1 MPALGR
7 LTGRGGTANLEVVL
21 KTKPDLILDFGSVR
35 DTYVSLA
42 DNVQEQTK
50 IAYVLIDGRF
60 EATPAALRLLGDIL
74 GLTTRGDE
82 LAKYV
87 EDTFAEID
95 KALAATPAD
104 KRPRVY
110 LARGPDGLETG
121 VVGSINTEIIERA
134 GGRNVAEAAGQ
145 RGLVR
150 ASMEQVIVA
159 DPEIILTW
167 DRNFFD
173 RVEERPAVGRR
184 ARRARA
190 ARLSGPYG
198 ALRLG
203 RPAAVAQPRHR
214 AEVARRAVLPGEIPA
229 RPSRNHPGVLSSVL
243 SRGPKRARAGHPDRM
258 VEGTSTERTTLAALS
273 GYRLGVLGGL
283 ALLLAA
289 LMLAAALVGAYPLS
303 LGEMLA
309 AVGRRLTGAPPQG
322 QIDTVLFEVRLP
334 RVLAAVVVGAAIAAA
349 GAAYQTLFRN
359 PLVSPDIL
367 GVSTGAGLG
376 AVLGIFLSLPV
387 AGIQLSAFVIGL
399 ATVGLVYGI
408 ASMVHGRDPILVLV
422 LAGVV
427 VGSLAGAA
435 ISLMKILADPYDQ
448 LPAIVFWLLGSLSAI
463 RKGEVWAAVP
473 LVLIGLVPLVLLRWR
488 INVLS
493 LGDEEAKA
501 LGVEA
506 GRLRLFVIAAA
517 TLMTASVVAI
527 SGVIGWVG
535 LVIPHIA
542 RMAVGPSFDRLL
554 PTAMLMGASYLL
566 LVDTLART
574 MARIEVPIGILT
586 AIIGAPFFLWLL
598 AKGRE
603 GWS

>member
-1 MPALGR
+1 
-7 LTGRGGTANLEVVL
+7 
-21 KTKPDLILDFGSVR
+21 
-35 DTYVSLA
+35 
-42 DNVQEQTK
+42 
-50 IAYVLIDGRF
+50 
-60 EATPAALRLLGDIL
+60 
-74 GLTTRGDE
+74 
-82 LAKYV
+82 
-87 EDTFAEID
+87 
-95 KALAATPAD
+95 
-104 KRPRVY
+104 
-110 LARGPDGLETG
+110 
-121 VVGSINTEIIERA
+121 
-134 GGRNVAEAAGQ
+134 
-145 RGLVR
+145 
-150 ASMEQVIVA
+150 
-159 DPEIILTW
+159 
-167 DRNFFD
+167 
-173 RVEERPAVGRR
+173 
-184 ARRARA
+184 
-190 ARLSGPYG
+190 
-198 ALRLG
+198 
-203 RPAAVAQPRHR
+203 
-214 AEVARRAVLPGEIPA
+214 
-229 RPSRNHPGVLSSVL
+229 
-243 SRGPKRARAGHPDRM
+243 M
-258 VEGTSTERTTLAALS
+258 VEGTSPIATGTQALS
-273 GYRLGVLGGL
+273 TRSAAIVVGL
-283 ALLLAA
+283 TALLIA

-303 LGEMLA
+303 LGDVVA
-309 AVGRRLTGAPPQG
+309 AVGRWLTGAAPQG

-334 RVLAAVVVGAAIAAA
+334 RVLAAVLVGAAIAAA

-387 AGIQLSAFVIGL
+387 AAIQLSAFAMGL
-399 ATVGLVYGI
+399 ATVGLVYAI
-408 ASMVHGRDPILVLV
+408 ASVVHGREPILVLV

-463 RKGEVWAAVP
+463 RKGEVWAAAP
-473 LVLIGLVPLVLLRWR
+473 LVLLGLVPLVLLRWR
-488 INVLS
+488 VNVLS

-506 GRLRLFVIAAA
+506 GRLRLFVVAAA

-566 LVDTLART
+566 LVDTVART

-598 AKGRE
+598 ARGRE

>member
-1 MPALGR
+1 
-7 LTGRGGTANLEVVL
+7 
-21 KTKPDLILDFGSVR
+21 
-35 DTYVSLA
+35 
-42 DNVQEQTK
+42 
-50 IAYVLIDGRF
+50 
-60 EATPAALRLLGDIL
+60 
-74 GLTTRGDE
+74 
-82 LAKYV
+82 
-87 EDTFAEID
+87 
-95 KALAATPAD
+95 
-104 KRPRVY
+104 
-110 LARGPDGLETG
+110 
-121 VVGSINTEIIERA
+121 
-134 GGRNVAEAAGQ
+134 
-145 RGLVR
+145 
-150 ASMEQVIVA
+150 
-159 DPEIILTW
+159 
-167 DRNFFD
+167 
-173 RVEERPAVGRR
+173 
-184 ARRARA
+184 
-190 ARLSGPYG
+190 
-198 ALRLG
+198 
-203 RPAAVAQPRHR
+203 
-214 AEVARRAVLPGEIPA
+214 
-229 RPSRNHPGVLSSVL
+229 
-243 SRGPKRARAGHPDRM
+243 M
-258 VEGTSTERTTLAALS
+258 VEGTSPVRAGAEALGSHPATIIAGLA
-273 GYRLGVLGGL
+273 
-283 ALLLAA
+283 ALLLA
-289 LMLAAALVGAYPLS
+289 LVVAASMVGAYPMSLS
-303 LGEMLA
+303 EMLA
-309 AVGRRLTGAPPQG
+309 AMGRRLTGAAPVG

-387 AGIQLSAFVIGL
+387 AGIQLLAFVVGL
-399 ATVGLVYGI
+399 GTVGLVYAI
-408 ASMVHGRDPILVLV
+408 ASLVHGREPILVLV

-463 RKGEVWAAVP
+463 RKGEVWTALP

-493 LGDEEAKA
+493 LGDDEAKA

-506 GRLRLFVIAAA
+506 GRLRMIVIAAA

-542 RMAVGPSFDRLL
+542 RMLVGPSFDRLL
-554 PTAMLMGASYLL
+554 PTALLLGASYLL

-586 AIIGAPFFLWLL
+586 AVIGAPFFLWLL
-598 AKGRE
+598 ARGRE